1 VGVLTAGR
9 LAAGQ
14 IVILPFPFTDL
25 SRDKLRPTLIL
36 SKSGPEDWVVCQITT
51 NGYADPQAMLL
62 DRSAFALGGLAQ
74 TSYLRPSKLFTA
86 HYTLVAG
93 RPASLTPAAL
103 EAARK
108 AVVAAIYD
116 L

>member
-1 VGVLTAGR
+1 MGVLTAGR

-25 SRDKLRPTLIL
+25 SRDKLRPTLIVAR
-36 SKSGPEDWVVCQITT
+36 SGAEDWLVCQITT
-51 NGYADPQAMLL
+51 NGYADPQALL
-62 DRSAFALGGLAQ
+62 LEPTAFALGGLAH

-86 HYTLVAG
+86 HYSLIAG

-103 EAARK
+103 DIARK
-108 AVVAAIYD
+108 AIVAAIYD
-116 L
+116 T